1 MLFPL
6 FVKCFYII
14 MKCNDKNNNEVA
26 NQFFRLYK
34 NNFLDYHQVEI
45 NELSKVFLSS
55 HVLYF
60 Y

>member
-1 MLFPL
+1 
-6 FVKCFYII
+6 